1 MDSKM
6 EKKYKKQK
14 KENEDMFSN
23 NIEQHENVL
32 SVIFS
37 V

>member
-6 EKKYKKQK
+6 EKSTKNKK